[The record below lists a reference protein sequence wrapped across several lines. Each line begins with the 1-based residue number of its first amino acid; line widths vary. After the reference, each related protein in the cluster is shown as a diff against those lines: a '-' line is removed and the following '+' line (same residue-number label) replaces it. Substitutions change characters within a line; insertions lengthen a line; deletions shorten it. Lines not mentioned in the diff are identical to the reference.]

1 MSRANHTGRR
11 PRVLL
16 VSAERPWP
24 RDSGA
29 RQRLGAVLDGLARVA
44 DVDLFCALPDALAP
58 QPPADLTVARA
69 TAVTGWAAYRP
80 SRIPRWLASAHPR
93 SVVLPDWE
101 VPSAALLRWQ
111 AAPYEVAWFHGCQPF
126 LALPHPPARRRVLD
140 IDDIPH
146 QALRH
151 RLVTA
156 GRARGH
162 DMSSLVA
169 VAADRLDERRW
180 RRLFPD
186 LRRQADLLVVCS
198 ELDRDRV
205 GGDSVVLP
213 NGYDAP
219 EPLPPRR
226 RRDRTP
232 VLGFVGGLD
241 YPPNGDA
248 AGFAARE
255 VLPRVRAV
263 RPDAELWLIGHVPSG
278 GAAARLADLPGVRLL
293 GRVDDV
299 SATLA
304 DVDVAVAPIRFG
316 GGTRI
321 KILEAFAHRV
331 PVVATTVGCE
341 GLRVRDGESLLVA
354 DDAATFAA
362 ACLRLLAD
370 RALADRLTAEAAA
383 VQAARYR
390 WDGTRDAVAGLVAG
404 LVGARP

>member
-1 MSRANHTGRR
+1 
-11 PRVLL
+11 
-16 VSAERPWP
+16 
-24 RDSGA
+24 
-29 RQRLGAVLDGLARVA
+29 
-44 DVDLFCALPDALAP
+44 
-58 QPPADLTVARA
+58 
-69 TAVTGWAAYRP
+69 
-80 SRIPRWLASAHPR
+80 
-93 SVVLPDWE
+93 
-101 VPSAALLRWQ
+101 
-111 AAPYEVAWFHGCQPF
+111 
-126 LALPHPPARRRVLD
+126 
-140 IDDIPH
+140 
-146 QALRH
+146 
-151 RLVTA
+151 
-156 GRARGH
+156 
-162 DMSSLVA
+162 MSSLVT

-180 RRLFPD
+180 RKLFPD
-186 LRRQADLLVVCS
+186 LRRRADLLVVCS
-198 ELDRDRV
+198 ELDRHRI
-205 GGDSVVLP
+205 GGDAVVLP

-226 RRDRTP
+226 RHDRTP
-232 VLGFVGGLD
+232 VLGLVGGLD
-241 YPPNGDA
+241 YPPNADA

-255 VLPRVRAV
+255 VLPRIRAV
-263 RPDAELWLIGHVPSG
+263 RPDAELWLIGHVPSS

-354 DDAATFAA
+354 DDAAAFAA

-370 RALADRLTAEAAA
+370 RRLGDRLTAEAAA

-390 WDGTRDAVAGLVAG
+390 WDATRDTVAGLVAG
-404 LVGARP
+404 LVAALP